1 MTRGEPGDESAMN
14 YLIGLDIGGTFTDC
28 VIIDTA
34 GRVVCAKAPSTP
46 PEFHTGVIDALAAG
60 ARQLGMSVEA
70 LCKAAQVIS
79 HGTTVGTNTL
89 IQERGARVGLL
100 TTRGHEDSLHIM
112 RGSRGL
118 NGKDIRAITH
128 FPDGIKPKPLVPKQL
143 IEGVHERI
151 DSFGRVVVPLNLPA
165 TEAAIDRLLDAGV
178 ESIAICFLWSFRN
191 PAHEQ
196 AVRELVERRAGGV
209 FTTCSA
215 ELVPK
220 WGEYER
226 MTAAVLNAYIGPVT
240 SRYLREIQGRLAAL
254 GYHKPL
260 QVTQCAGGSI
270 SVERACVAPL
280 LTLDS
285 GPVSGVQGSQFLAG
299 MLGEPNVIT
308 TDMGG
313 TSFDV
318 GLISDGRPITVD
330 RAWARQYEYFIPK
343 VEIEAIGA
351 GGGSIAWIDELAG
364 TLHVGPDSAG
374 ARPGPV
380 CYGRGGTQP
389 TVTDASVVLGYLDAD
404 NFAGGSIRLDREAAT
419 KSIEALGSRLGMSV
433 DETAAGIARIAEFKM
448 ADLIRRATVEKGLD
462 PRDFVLFAFGGAGP
476 MHAGVF
482 ARELD
487 VRRVIIPQR
496 KTASTWCAFGAA
508 STDLLHVHE
517 RVEIM
522 SSPFRADAL
531 NLVIRDLANAA
542 RSQFAGESDEAPRLE
557 FSIDLR
563 HRGQINEVEVE
574 LPDRELGEE
583 DVPALVERFYERYD
597 AMYGKGASFRG
608 ARLEAITFR
617 VRASIVTPKPGLR
630 AQSDTPAPVPADAAR
645 KPRDV
650 YWTELGVRTST
661 PVYDGELLLT
671 GNRITGPALVE
682 TTDTTV
688 VLGPDQSMIVDRLG
702 NFAIEFGPP
711 ANSAATS
718 PDGASNP

>member
-1 MTRGEPGDESAMN
+1 MN

-28 VIIDTA
+28 VIIDTS

-60 ARQLGMSVEA
+60 ARQLGMSVES
-70 LCKAAQVIS
+70 LCEAAQVIS

-100 TTRGHEDSLHIM
+100 TTRGHEDALHIM

-128 FPDGIKPKPLVPKQL
+128 FPDGIKPKPLVPKRL
-143 IEGVHERI
+143 VEGVHERM
-151 DSFGRVVVPLNLPA
+151 DSFGKVVVPLNVPR

-178 ESIAICFLWSFRN
+178 ESIAICFLWSFKN
-191 PAHEQ
+191 QAHEQ
-196 AVRELVERRAGGV
+196 AVRELVARRAPGV

-254 GYHKPL
+254 GYRKPL

-270 SVERACVAPL
+270 SVDRACVAPL

-318 GLISDGRPITVD
+318 GLISEGRPITVD

-389 TVTDASVVLGYLDAD
+389 TVTDATVVLGYLDAD
-404 NFAGGSIRLDREAAT
+404 NFAGGSIRLDREAAVR
-419 KSIEALGSRLGMSV
+419 SIEALGKRLGMSV

-487 VRRVIIPQR
+487 VRKVIVPQR

-508 STDLLHVHE
+508 STDILHVHE

-522 SSPFRADAL
+522 SSPFGAEAL
-531 NLVIRDLANAA
+531 NGVLEELAEAA
-542 RSQFAGESDEAPRLE
+542 REQFLGESEESPSLE

-563 HRGQINEVEVE
+563 HRGQINEVEVD
-574 LPDRELGEE
+574 LPGAALDDAG
-583 DVPALVERFYERYD
+583 VTALVERFYERYD

-617 VRASIVTPKPGLR
+617 VRASIVTPKPSLR
-630 AQSDTPAPVPADAAR
+630 SQSEAPVPVPANACR
-645 KPRDV
+645 KPREV
-650 YWTELGVRTST
+650 YWSETRARSST
-661 PVYDGELLLT
+661 PVYDGDLLSI
-671 GNRITGPALVE
+671 GNRIDGPALIE

-688 VLGPDQSMIVDRLG
+688 VLRPTQSILVDRLG
-702 NFAIEFGPP
+702 NFAIDLGP
-711 ANSAATS
+711 AASATDDS
-718 PDGASNP
+718 LDGASRP

>member
-1 MTRGEPGDESAMN
+1 MTN

-28 VIIDTA
+28 VIIDTS

-60 ARQLGMSVEA
+60 ARQLGLDIEA
-70 LCKAAQVIS
+70 LCEAAQVIS

-89 IQERGARVGLL
+89 IQSRGARVGLL
-100 TTRGHEDSLHIM
+100 TTRGHEDALHIM

-128 FPDGIKPKPLVPKQL
+128 FPDGIKPRPLVPKRL

-151 DSFGRVVVPLNLPA
+151 DSFGNVVVPLNVPE
-165 TEAAIDRLLDAGV
+165 TEAAIDRLLEAGV
-178 ESIAICFLWSFRN
+178 EAIAIGFLWSFKNSR
-191 PAHEQ
+191 HEQ
-196 AVRELVERRAGGV
+196 AVKALVERRAPGI

-240 SRYLREIQGRLAAL
+240 SRYLREIQGRLASL
-254 GYHKPL
+254 GYRKPL

-270 SVERACVAPL
+270 SVDRACVAPL

-285 GPVSGVQGSQFLAG
+285 GPVSGVQGSQFLAR
-299 MLGEPNVIT
+299 MLDEPNVIT

-318 GLISDGRPITVD
+318 GLINDGRPVTVD

-389 TVTDASVVLGYLDAD
+389 TVTDAAVVLGYLDAD
-404 NFAGGSIRLDREAAT
+404 NFAGGSIRLDRAAAAR
-419 KSIEALGSRLGMSV
+419 SIEALGRQLGMSV

-487 VRRVIIPQR
+487 VRGVIVPQR

-522 SSPFRADAL
+522 SSPFTAEAIEA
-531 NLVIRDLANAA
+531 VVRDLAETAK
-542 RSQFAGESDEAPRLE
+542 SQFREESDEPPLLE
-557 FSIDLR
+557 FSVDIR
-563 HRGQINEVEVE
+563 HRGQINEVEVG
-574 LPDRELGEE
+574 LPGTEIDEA
-583 DVPALVERFYERYD
+583 DVATLVKGFYERYD

-617 VRASIVTPKPGLR
+617 VRACVVTPKPLLR
-630 AQSDTPAPVPADAAR
+630 SESDEAAPIPETAMRTPR
-645 KPRDV
+645 SV
-650 YWTELGVRTST
+650 YWTETGARIDT
-661 PVYDGELLLT
+661 PVYDGDLLVI
-671 GNRITGPALVE
+671 GNRIDGPALIE
-682 TTDTTV
+682 TADTTV
-688 VLGPDQSMIVDRLG
+688 VLRPTQSALVDRLG
-702 NFAIEFGPP
+702 NFAIDLGHG
-711 ANSAATS
+711 AGLNSK
-718 PDGASNP
+718 DGAHQQ

>member
-1 MTRGEPGDESAMN
+1 MG

-28 VIIDTA
+28 VIMDAT

-60 ARQLGMSVEA
+60 ARQLGLSTEA
-70 LCKAAQVIS
+70 LCSAAQVIS

-100 TTRGHEDSLHIM
+100 TTRGHEDALHIM

-128 FPDGIKPKPLVPKQL
+128 FPDGIKPRPLVPKHL
-143 IEGVHERI
+143 IEGVHERL
-151 DSFGRVVVPLNLPA
+151 DSFGKVVVPLNVPR
-165 TEAAIDRLLDAGV
+165 TEAAIDRLLEAGV
-178 ESIAICFLWSFRN
+178 QAIAICLLWSFRN
-191 PAHEQ
+191 PEHEF
-196 AVRELVERRAGGV
+196 AVRDIVARRAGPL

-240 SRYLREIQGRLAAL
+240 SHYLREIQQRLAAL

-270 SVERACVAPL
+270 SVERACAAPL

-285 GPVSGVQGSQFLAG
+285 GPVSGVQGSQFLAA

-308 TDMGG
+308 TDVGG

-318 GLISDGRPITVD
+318 GLISEGRPITVD
-330 RAWARQYEYFIPK
+330 RAWVRQYEYFIPK

-351 GGGSIAWIDELAG
+351 GGGSIAWIDEVAG

-380 CYGRGGTQP
+380 CYGHGGTQP
-389 TVTDASVVLGYLDAD
+389 TVTDASVVLGYLDPD
-404 NFAGGSIRLDREAAT
+404 NFAGGSIRLDRDAALRSVAT
-419 KSIEALGSRLGMSV
+419 LGERLGMSV
-433 DETAAGIARIAEFKM
+433 DQTAAGIAQIAEFKM
-448 ADLIRRATVEKGLD
+448 ADLIRRATIEKGLD

-487 VRRVIIPQR
+487 VRKVIVPQR

-508 STDLLHVHE
+508 SADLLHVHE

-522 SSPFRADAL
+522 GSPFRAEAINAIVGQVAAQARAGL
-531 NLVIRDLANAA
+531 RD
-542 RSQFAGESDEAPRLE
+542 ESDEPPQLAV
-557 FSIDLR
+557 SIDLR
-563 HRGQINEVEVE
+563 HRGQINEVEVD
-574 LPDRELGEE
+574 LPGETIDE
-583 DVPALVERFYERYD
+583 PGVRALVERFYERYD

-617 VRASIVTPKPGLR
+617 VRASIVTAKPGLR
-630 AQSDTPAPVPADAAR
+630 SQSDAPAPVPAAAALQ
-645 KPRDV
+645 PREV
-650 YWTELGVRTST
+650 YWTEWRRRAST
-661 PVYDGELLLT
+661 PVYDGERLLV
-671 GNRITGPALVE
+671 GNRIDGPALIE
-682 TTDTTV
+682 TPDTTV
-688 VLGPDQSMIVDRLG
+688 VLRPHQSLAVDRLG
-702 NFAIEFGPP
+702 NFAIDPGPP
-711 ANSAATS
+711 PAGQAHAST
-718 PDGASNP
+718 DGAHP